1 MRGAMGFGTSEGEHC
16 GGVRYLEYL
25 KKGDSKKGKCITFVL

>member
-1 MRGAMGFGTSEGEHC
+1 MGFGTSEGEHC

-25 KKGDSKKGKCITFVL
+25 KKGDSKKGVWSTREREL